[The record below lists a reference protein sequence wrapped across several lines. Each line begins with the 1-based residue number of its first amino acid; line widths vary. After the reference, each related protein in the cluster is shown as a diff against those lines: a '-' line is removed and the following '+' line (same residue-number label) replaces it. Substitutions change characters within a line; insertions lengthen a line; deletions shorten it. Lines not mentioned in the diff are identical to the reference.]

1 MSKFNSGVELGP
13 MPAIMKK
20 PNPLKQSFD
29 SYLTRPRELG
39 KLSISQSLNNIKSF
53 QFSKFKNNTTEPTD
67 DNRFFLEQHKED
79 NTVHIGY
86 QHVDEYGSFDNIS
99 QTMDQIARSK

>member
-29 SYLTRPRELG
+29 SYLSRPRELG
-39 KLSISQSLNNIKSF
+39 KLNISKSLNNIKSF
-53 QFSKFKNNTTEPTD
+53 QFSKFKNNTTEPD
-67 DNRFFLEQHKED
+67 DNNNENPFSLEPKEY
-79 NTVHIGY
+79 TIQIGY
-86 QHVDEYGSFDNIS
+86 QNVDDYTSFDNIS
-99 QTMDQIARSK
+99 QTIH